1 VSGADGVRV
10 VIDTEACTGH
20 GRCYMVAPSVFA
32 SDDSGFGVVVV
43 DGPLDADQLV
53 EARSAVG
60 NCPERAVALTGP
72 GSA

>member
-1 VSGADGVRV
+1 MNV

-43 DGPLDADQLV
+43 EGSLDPEQLA
-53 EARSAVG
+53 EARAAVA
-60 NCPERAVALTGP
+60 NCPERAVALTP
-72 GSA
+72 PSAG